1 MLIKC
6 ENCSVVYEVSKERL
20 ALERPH
26 FLKCSACGSVFE
38 APVLEEDVLKT
49 PALQEEQEEL
59 PAPED
64 SIPPVEQSDAV
75 PMPLSD
81 IFKPDESENEE
92 EEKAEEAEIIPEKEV
107 DLFEPLESTEEFTP
121 LESDATKDGRLLWAL
136 FGLVVSLGAIFL
148 LFYVGKFFFIRKM
161 PVTEKVYQSVGIK
174 TDVLGEG
181 LSFQDTLFDIVK
193 KDQNYGLLV
202 KTQIVN
208 ITDETKKIPN
218 VVVRL
223 LNENDEITQTQYILL
238 NNEVL
243 SAGQSKAIE
252 TQLKTL
258 SEDAKRIE
266 ITFERN
272 R

>member
-26 FLKCSACGSVFE
+26 FLKCSTCGSVFE

-81 IFKPDESENEE
+81 IFQPNESENEE
-92 EEKAEEAEIIPEKEV
+92 EKQEEPEASPEKEV

-121 LESDATKDGRLLWAL
+121 LESAATSGDGRVLWAL

-148 LFYVGKFFFIRKM
+148 MFYVGKFFFIRKM

-223 LNENDEITQTQYILL
+223 LNENNEITQTQYILL
-238 NNEVL
+238 NNEFL
-243 SAGQSKAIE
+243 AAGQSKPIE

-272 R
+272 G